1 MIRYFK
7 KQKTTKLYMNSIAKV
22 YTHRHEYIYEY
33 ISRGYINQIFTNIE
47 GWKDYRCVFKKL
59 N

>member
-1 MIRYFK
+1 
-7 KQKTTKLYMNSIAKV
+7 MNSIAKV